1 MLTVYLLRHG
11 ETAWNADGNRYCG
24 RTDLP
29 LTDTGIHQA
38 KMVSDQLKGMHF
50 DAVFSSP
57 LQRALQTAQIASGG
71 KQVITDPRLIEI
83 DFGMWEGKTKEQ
95 FIAENKSLWANWMN
109 DPENSPA
116 GGIGETAG
124 SVVERVNE
132 FYEDL
137 RKKYPSGKVLVAGH
151 NGINRFYLSHKLG
164 MPLRNYRKFFLDN
177 ATITWF
183 TLGDQDDFIL
193 RCLNGK
199 I

>member
-95 FIAENKSLWANWMN
+95 FIGENKSLWANWMN